1 MGELGELALG
11 PFHYEDYVVDV
22 AVDAGEELAQFV
34 GEPVE
39 GVGEGVE
46 FRDDDGCGCHVCGA
60 HGFAEIP
67 DCCAGF
73 LELFD
78 VRDAVFGVVDH
89 WLEGACEPRYFDD
102 VGERSFRR
110 SAG

>member
-11 PFHYEDYVVDV
+11 PFHDEDYVVDV

-39 GVGEGVE
+39 RIREGVE
-46 FRDDDGCGCHVCGA
+46 LGDDYRRGGHVGGA

-67 DCCAGF
+67 DCRAGF

-78 VRDAVFGVVDH
+78 VRDAVFGIVDH
-89 WLEGACEPRYFDD
+89 RLEGACEARYFDD
-102 VGERSFRR
+102 VGERSFGW
-110 SAG
+110 SAC